1 MTAPAIEQVTAVTG
15 VPSPAAPLSIT
26 ASSEEWLR
34 KLRAISPAVSTRPP
48 VPILSA
54 IVIRSAAGQ
63 VTLTG
68 YNYETS
74 AVATLNREKGKQEDT
89 AELVPMSWLAR
100 TIRTLT
106 KGKPKALVTVAAT
119 HMLGER
125 LITVSAEGYTL
136 PYMNRMPLSDYPAL
150 PMIEPTGT
158 FSMDRQAL
166 AVAMERVSI
175 AASADDTLPILTAI
189 NIRGTGKHLSLQ
201 ATDRY
206 RLAAERIPHAT
217 EGPEFQFLLQGTTW
231 KAIRPHLNGDDVTF
245 DILDRDGRTYLGVS
259 SGDVRYVLMGVDGDY
274 PKIDPLF
281 ADAYPRHIEV
291 DRRALLDQVTVARE
305 LGARN
310 LPAHV
315 FMTAETATVRPSLE
329 DIPDAAAITTPLLP
343 AKVND
348 SALWA
353 GDPAVGLNP
362 NYFHEALRSM
372 DSEKVRLSFLGENM
386 SKPVCFTAGGVS
398 GANKDAYRHLIMPV
412 RMPNY
417 IEHS

>member
-1 MTAPAIEQVTAVTG
+1 MTAQAIEQTTTPAGVPAPELSVTAT
-15 VPSPAAPLSIT
+15 
-26 ASSEEWLR
+26 SEEWLR
-34 KLRAISPAVSTRPP
+34 KLRAISPAVSGRPP
-48 VPILSA
+48 VLILSA
-54 IVIRSAAGQ
+54 IMIRSADGV

-74 AVATLNREKGKQEDT
+74 AVATLDREKGKQQDT
-89 AELVPMSWLAR
+89 TELVPLSWLAR

-119 HMLGER
+119 DMLGER
-125 LITVSAEGYTL
+125 LVTVSAEGYTL

-150 PMIEPTGT
+150 PKIETTGT
-158 FSMDRQAL
+158 FSIGRHAL
-166 AVAMERVSI
+166 AVAMERVAI
-175 AASADDTLPILTAI
+175 AASADDTLPILTAV
-189 NIRGTGKHLSLQ
+189 NIRGTGKHIMLQ

-206 RLAAERIPHAT
+206 RLAAERIPHSAGT
-217 EGPEFQFLLQGTTW
+217 PEFQFLMQGTTW
-231 KAIRPHLNGDDVTF
+231 RAIRPHLNGDDVTF
-245 DILDRDGRTYLGVS
+245 EILDRDGKTYLGVS

-281 ADAYPRHIEV
+281 ADSYPRHIEV

-305 LGARN
+305 LGVRN

-315 FMTAETATVRPSLE
+315 FMTAETVTVRPSLE
-329 DIPDAAAITTPLLP
+329 DIPDAASITTPKLP

-348 SALWA
+348 EALWA

-362 NYFHEALRSM
+362 NYFHEALRAM
-372 DSEKVRLSFLGENM
+372 DSEKVRLSFLGDNM

-398 GANKDAYRHLIMPV
+398 GASKDAYRHLIMPV